1 MNYNA
6 KIRQTMS
13 PLKIL
18 TNKLAVIGLKPPET
32 GGGGTCFLKACSHQF
47 FGTPE
52 FHQEM
57 RLAGIDNMNSFPELY
72 IETFSGNSW
81 NHYIEEMSRPQ
92 TWCDNIII
100 QAVANS
106 FNCIIHITDSTEG
119 SPEKIITP
127 STTTSEAERVA
138 IFLGYLNEMHYVSA
152 IQCETSEMKNKF
164 KNVKSRILE
173 SKDAM
178 TVRLEKK
185 REYRELKVLGE
196 TPEDR
201 EGRLAK
207 ERKLKKIKRTLVSS
221 YTRE

>member
-1 MNYNA
+1 
-6 KIRQTMS
+6 
-13 PLKIL
+13 
-18 TNKLAVIGLKPPET
+18 
-32 GGGGTCFLKACSHQF
+32 
-47 FGTPE
+47 
-52 FHQEM
+52 M
-57 RLAGIDNMNSFPELY
+57 RLAGIDDMNSFPELY

-106 FNCIIHITDSTEG
+106 YNCIIHITDSTEG

-164 KNVKSRILE
+164 KNVKSRILV
-173 SKDAM
+173 SKDAR

-185 REYRELKVLGE
+185 REYRELKVLCE